1 MSDPAQA
8 PGAAVGVRVR
18 VRAAAADDVP
28 EVLALWARARSANA
42 STPDTPEALRR
53 LLADN
58 PGALIVAERDGA
70 IVGVVVAAWD
80 GWRGNMYRLAVDPV
94 HRRRGV
100 GRALVRAGEAHLAA
114 RGARRVTALVAHEEA
129 DAVGLWEAAG
139 YVRDATIARFVRN
152 L

>member
-1 MSDPAQA
+1 MSDPPHA
-8 PGAAVGVRVR
+8 PGGAAR
-18 VRAAAADDVP
+18 VRAAAAADVP
-28 EVLALWARARSANA
+28 AVLALWARARSANA
-42 STPDTPEALRR
+42 STPDTPEGLER

-58 PGALIVAERDGA
+58 PGALLVAEHDGA

-80 GWRGNMYRLAVDPV
+80 GWRGNMYRLAVDPA

-100 GRALVRAGEAHLAA
+100 AFALVRAGEAHVAA

-129 DAVGLWEAAG
+129 DAVGLWETAG

>member
-1 MSDPAQA
+1 MSDPTTA
-8 PGAAVGVRVR
+8 
-18 VRAAAADDVP
+18 VRAAGPGDVP
-28 EVLALWARARSANA
+28 AVLALWARARSANA
-42 STPDTPEALRR
+42 STPDTPEALER

-58 PGALIVAERDGA
+58 PGALIVAERAGA
-70 IVGVVVAAWD
+70 IVGGVVAAWD
-80 GWRGNMYRLAVDPV
+80 GWRGNVYRLAVDRG

-100 GRALVRAGEAHLAA
+100 GLALVRAGEAHLAA

-139 YVRDATIARFVRN
+139 YARDATIARFVRN